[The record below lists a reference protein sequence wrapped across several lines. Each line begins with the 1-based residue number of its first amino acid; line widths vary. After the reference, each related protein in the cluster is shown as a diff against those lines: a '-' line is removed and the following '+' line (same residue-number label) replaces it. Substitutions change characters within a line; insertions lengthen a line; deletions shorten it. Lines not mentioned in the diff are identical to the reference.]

1 MFGDSP
7 GRSSLPLLFTHVL
20 VLARALTGVADR
32 HLILHTGR
40 AQKSQKVDNL
50 FSRPKK
56 AGGNAMTRPIANA
69 FPLGRSTWGP
79 RHAA

>member
-20 VLARALTGVADR
+20 VLARALTSVADR

-56 AGGNAMTRPIANA
+56 AGGKRYDPTDRRCLPPWM
-69 FPLGRSTWGP
+69 
-79 RHAA
+79 